1 MKEADKQ
8 NFSCS
13 LISMGS
19 DEKIFG
25 TVPRVDNWF
34 LLEYRGAWSDKAFIK
49 SNIPE
54 NVKKHLSKILD
65 SIPNSRLQLIK
76 RKDKSESPPKFY
88 IAKSNEL
95 EPKLYE
101 LALSSY
107 KDLLDLDVNKVI
119 NDESNVRDE
128 PLFLI
133 CTNGAYDKC
142 CGTHGVPVYLE
153 TVKRENGFMT
163 WQTTHLGGHRFA
175 ANFLCLPHG
184 IYYGRVRDNNVT
196 KLIDD
201 SRKQNIYLGNYRGRS
216 CYVKDVQAA
225 DYFLRTNTGINSISA
240 FRLKEVRTPDKE
252 SSFVGFLSQNEGKTY
267 LVHIKKDRSA
277 LMNYTSCKDKEKSSV
292 AQYKLIDYKVL

>member
-1 MKEADKQ
+1 LREKDKQ
-8 NFSCS
+8 IFSCS
-13 LISMGS
+13 ALSMES

-25 TVPRVDNWF
+25 TVPRVDIWF
-34 LLEYRGAWSDKAFIK
+34 LLEYRGAWSDKAFVT
-49 SNIPE
+49 SEIPE
-54 NVKKHLSKILD
+54 NVKKRINGCLD

-76 RKDKSESPPKFY
+76 RLDNAEKKLKFY
-88 IAKSNEL
+88 VGVCDEL

-101 LALSSY
+101 FALSSY
-107 KDLLDLDVNKVI
+107 EDILGLDINKVLS
-119 NDESNVRDE
+119 NDSYLREE
-128 PLFLI
+128 PLFLV

-142 CGTHGVPVYLE
+142 CGKHGVPVYLE
-153 TVKRENGFMT
+153 TVKQENGYLT
-163 WQTTHLGGHRFA
+163 WQCTHLGGHRFA

-277 LMNYTSCKDKEKSSV
+277 LMNYTSCKDKEKSPV
-292 AQYKLIDYKVL
+292 AQYKLVEYKVL